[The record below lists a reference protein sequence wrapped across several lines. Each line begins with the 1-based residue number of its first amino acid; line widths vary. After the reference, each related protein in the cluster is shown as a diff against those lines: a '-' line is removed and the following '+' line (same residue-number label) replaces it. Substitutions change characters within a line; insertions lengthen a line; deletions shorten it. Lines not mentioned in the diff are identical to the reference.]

1 MVFCSL
7 LVTLF
12 GAPAR
17 ITGPLG
23 STRLVVRAPSI
34 WPTLTV
40 SPTMAN
46 TIAQRRLRTTTL
58 RCVVRPAVYME
69 WLIARP
75 CHAGPRGARLLPP
88 RRPAAPATSRR
99 RDQRAAGNWGKATLW
114 RQAAH
119 GDR

>member
-1 MVFCSL
+1 L

-17 ITGPLG
+17 ITGLLA
-23 STRLVVRAPSI
+23 SMRLVVRAPSI

-46 TIAQRRLRTTTL
+46 TIAHRRLRITTL
-58 RCVVRPAVYME
+58 RCMVRPAVYME
-69 WLIARP
+69 WLIA
-75 CHAGPRGARLLPP
+75 GPLTQAPAA
-88 RRPAAPATSRR
+88 RRPAAPPISCR

-119 GDR
+119 